1 MATTSLWPIHNTG
14 SRGVKSVVK
23 QLVNYAENEEK
34 TVKKTGLEAGG
45 GSGGSNALRSVI
57 GYVSKDEKV
66 NQERAEKPF
75 DLSSPG
81 EIDAESDDEVYQ
93 MIMRHLSSGSEI
105 RRYVT
110 GIISIRTL

>member
-45 GSGGSNALRSVI
+45 ESGGSKALRSVM
-57 GYVSKDEKV
+57 GYVSQDEKV
-66 NQERAEKPF
+66 NQQNTEKPM
-75 DLSSPG
+75 DLSTPG
-81 EIDAESDDEVYQ
+81 EIDA
-93 MIMRHLSSGSEI
+93 
-105 RRYVT
+105 
-110 GIISIRTL
+110 